1 MVAEFKYPWHSISL
15 NTSATNG
22 YAGKLLSMA
31 IVGRGTDVVRIFSRE
46 SGGNAPQLILAY
58 RGS

>member
-22 YAGKLLSMA
+22 YAGKLLSRA
-31 IVGRGTDVVRIFSRE
+31 IVGRGTDVVRIFSR
-46 SGGNAPQLILAY
+46 
-58 RGS
+58 